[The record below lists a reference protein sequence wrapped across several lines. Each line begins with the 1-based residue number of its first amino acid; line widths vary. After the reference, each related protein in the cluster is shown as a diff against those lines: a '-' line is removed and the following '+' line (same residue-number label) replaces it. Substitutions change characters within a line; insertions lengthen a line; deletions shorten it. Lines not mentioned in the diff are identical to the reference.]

1 MIATSYAKLM
11 CSVLLAAAP
20 IFAVISIAVAQQPPP
35 PKGRTY
41 DLEGGT
47 RMPVGVVGA
56 VPGLKL
62 TPIDIPTGSLRAFG
76 TRWTRWAAYS
86 RGPRMH

>member
-20 IFAVISIAVAQQPPP
+20 IFAVISIAVAQQPPS
-35 PKGRTY
+35 PKDELTILRV
-41 DLEGGT
+41 EPV
-47 RMPVGVVGA
+47 MPVGVVGA